1 MLAHGFIQI
10 VNFGPTVSLS
20 LTPQLNPEYFPQTH
34 CSVSPLTVRCVP
46 CGWRCVLE
54 DDRHEGLADGALPR
68 LGHLTAHAA
77 IRSHLA
83 GRGRGRRES
92 RGDGWGHWG
101 QSVGILPDE
110 IAHFAGNELEAVG
123 VRARWD
129 QREVP
134 GRAHL
139 QDLGQGDLLQR
150 GSTRGEAPD
159 RRFLMMIQGRL
170 CPARSK

>member
-1 MLAHGFIQI
+1 MLAHDFTNCKFWPHC
-10 VNFGPTVSLS
+10 VSEFDTPTQPGV
-20 LTPQLNPEYFPQTH
+20 FPTDTLQ
-34 CSVSPLTVRCVP
+34 CDPLTVRCVP

-54 DDRHEGLADGALPR
+54 YDRHEGLADGALPR
-68 LGHLTAHAA
+68 LGHLPPHAA

-92 RGDGWGHWG
+92 RGDGRGHWG
-101 QSVGILPDE
+101 QIVGILPDK

-123 VRARWD
+123 VRARGD

-139 QDLGQGDLLQR
+139 KDLGQGDLLQR
-150 GSTRGEAPD
+150 GSTGGEAPD

-170 CPARSK
+170 CSAWSK